1 VTTTSD
7 LIQETKRH
15 LQSGAR
21 EEMNKL
27 TSDPGTGT
35 TLAFDFALGGIA
47 TGAVLAAELE
57 LIYVWSVTGSQAT
70 VQRGYLGTTAVAHGA
85 GTLVYV
91 NPKFSDF
98 AIFRALSEEIQS
110 YSSPVHGLFRMKAI
124 DITYNTATAGYDLA
138 GITDLIDVYDLRWKG
153 YTTGDW
159 PRIRR
164 WTTSRNMAT
173 TEFASGQALL
183 LYDEAGPGRT
193 IRVVYKAKYG
203 ALSATLASDVETAT
217 GLHGEAHDI
226 PPLGAAARLVAPRE
240 VKRSFTESQP
250 ESRAAAEVPPG
261 TSTRA
266 AGLLLQLRNQ
276 RLREE
281 AARLSAAYPAL
292 ARSA

>member
-7 LIQETKRH
+7 LIQETRRH

-21 EEMNKL
+21 DEMNKL

-47 TGAVLAAELE
+47 AGAVLAVELE

-70 VQRGYLGTTAVAHGA
+70 VQRGYLGSAAVAHGA

-98 AIFRALSEEIQS
+98 SIFRALSEEIQA
-110 YSSPVHGLFRMKAI
+110 YSSPAHGLWRMRTV
-124 DITYNTATAGYDLA
+124 DLTYNSSTAGYDLTSVA
-138 GITDLIDVYDLRWKG
+138 DLLDVYRLRWKG

-159 PRIRR
+159 PEIRS
-164 WTTSRNMAT
+164 WTVARNMAT
-173 TEFASGQALL
+173 SEFASGQALL
-183 LYDEAGPGRT
+183 LYDDAGPGRT
-193 IRVVYKAKYG
+193 IRVLYKAKYG

-240 VKRSFTESQP
+240 VKRAFTESQP
-250 ESRAAAEVPPG
+250 ESRAAADVPPG
-261 TSTRA
+261 ANRGA
-266 AGLLLQLRNQ
+266 AQILLGLRNQ
-276 RLREE
+276 RLQEE
-281 AARLSAAYPAL
+281 SARLHQAYPNLRRAG
-292 ARSA
+292 